1 MELISGRALAL
12 VAAGRVATLELAAML
27 TPIRALVDICT
38 ACTTHTHTHTHT
50 YAANVNIV
58 LLAVRRAV
66 KRYR

>member
-38 ACTTHTHTHTHT
+38 ACTTHTHTR
-50 YAANVNIV
+50 AANVNIV